1 MDMWETY
8 QQKQSELQLLM
19 NEEKRLVRKMESLK
33 QEILD
38 YSTKRNELERQ
49 LTKEQLDVEKLEG
62 FSFTNMVRNW
72 RGNLDEIRDQ
82 EKAEAAAVE
91 LKWNEAVKM
100 VEDLEQEER
109 NVRIELADESFR
121 QLQPQWQQLMDEKKQ
136 WLKENSPENYAVIES
151 LYTSKTEI
159 KTMLKEIDEAQSA
172 GTTAKSLL
180 SSAIDQLASAKSFST
195 WDTFLGGGMIVTAM
209 KHNAIDESEDTIHRA
224 QMALQRFQREMKDVQ
239 ALEASAFTV
248 ERGSFIQVADYF
260 FDDIFSEWTI
270 HSRIKKS
277 QGNLENTSRDVSTV
291 LHSLDEK
298 KRLLKSELTEVER
311 KSKEMIEA

>member
-1 MDMWETY
+1 MWEKY

-49 LTKEQLDVEKLEG
+49 LTKEQLDVEKLDG

-72 RGNLDEIRDQ
+72 RGNLDEIRDK

-100 VEDLEQEER
+100 VEDLEREER
-109 NVRIELADESFR
+109 DVRMELADQSFR
-121 QLQPQWQQLMDEKKQ
+121 ELQPRWQQLMEEKKQ
-136 WLKENSPENYAVIES
+136 WLKENSPENHAVLES
-151 LYTSKTEI
+151 LNTRKIEI

-180 SSAIDQLASAKSFST
+180 SSAIDQLTSAKSFST

-224 QMALQRFQREMKDVQ
+224 QLALQRFQREMTDVQ
-239 ALEASAFTV
+239 ALEASAFAV

-277 QGNLENTSRDVSTV
+277 QGNLENTSRDVSKV

-298 KRLLKSELTEVER
+298 KRILQSELTEVES

>member
-1 MDMWETY
+1 MRETY

-38 YSTKRNELERQ
+38 YSAKRNELERQ

-121 QLQPQWQQLMDEKKQ
+121 QLQPLWQQLMNEKTQ
-136 WLKENSPENYAVIES
+136 WLKENSPESHAVLES
-151 LYTSKTEI
+151 LYTRQTEI

-180 SSAIDQLASAKSFST
+180 SSAIDQLSSAKSFST

-239 ALEASAFTV
+239 ALEASAFAV

-291 LHSLDEK
+291 LRSLDEK
-298 KRLLKSELTEVER
+298 KQLLQSELTEVESKR
-311 KSKEMIEA
+311 KEMIEA

>member
-1 MDMWETY
+1 MWELY

-19 NEEKRLVRKMESLK
+19 TEEKRLVRRMESLK

-38 YSTKRNELERQ
+38 YSSKRNDLERQ
-49 LTKEQLDVEKLEG
+49 LTKEQLDVAKLDG
-62 FSFTNMVRNW
+62 FSFANMVRNW

-109 NVRIELADESFR
+109 NVRVELADESFR
-121 QLQPQWQQLMDEKKQ
+121 HLQPRWQQLMDEKEL
-136 WLKENSPENYAVIES
+136 WLKENSPENYAVLES
-151 LYTSKTEI
+151 LYSRKTEI
-159 KTMLKEIDEAQSA
+159 QTMLKEIDEAQSA
-172 GTTAKSLL
+172 GTIAKSLL
-180 SSAIDQLASAKSFST
+180 SNAISQLDSAKSYST

-209 KHNAIDESEDTIHRA
+209 KHNAIDDSEDTIHRA
-224 QMALQRFQREMKDVQ
+224 QLALQRFQREMTDVR
-239 ALEASAFTV
+239 ALEVSAFAV
-248 ERGSFIQVADYF
+248 ERGDFIKVADYF

-277 QGNLENTSRDVSTV
+277 QGNLQNTSINVSKV
-291 LHSLDEK
+291 LHSLNDK
-298 KRLLKSELTEVER
+298 KRLLLGELTDVESKR
-311 KSKEMIEA
+311 KQMIEA

>member
-1 MDMWETY
+1 
-8 QQKQSELQLLM
+8 
-19 NEEKRLVRKMESLK
+19 
-33 QEILD
+33 
-38 YSTKRNELERQ
+38 
-49 LTKEQLDVEKLEG
+49 
-62 FSFTNMVRNW
+62 
-72 RGNLDEIRDQ
+72 
-82 EKAEAAAVE
+82 
-91 LKWNEAVKM
+91 
-100 VEDLEQEER
+100 
-109 NVRIELADESFR
+109 
-121 QLQPQWQQLMDEKKQ
+121 
-136 WLKENSPENYAVIES
+136 
-151 LYTSKTEI
+151 
-159 KTMLKEIDEAQSA
+159 
-172 GTTAKSLL
+172 
-180 SSAIDQLASAKSFST
+180 
-195 WDTFLGGGMIVTAM
+195 MIVTAM

-298 KRLLKSELTEVER
+298 KRLLQSELTEVES

>member
-1 MDMWETY
+1 MWETY

-49 LTKEQLDVEKLEG
+49 LTKEQLDVEKLDG

-72 RGNLDEIRDQ
+72 RGNLDEIRDK

-100 VEDLEQEER
+100 VDDLEREER
-109 NVRIELADESFR
+109 DVRMELADQSFR
-121 QLQPQWQQLMDEKKQ
+121 ELQPRWQQLMEEKKQ
-136 WLKENSPENYAVIES
+136 WLKENSPENHAVLES
-151 LYTSKTEI
+151 LNTRNTEI

-180 SSAIDQLASAKSFST
+180 SSAIDQLTSAKSFST

-224 QMALQRFQREMKDVQ
+224 QLALQRFQREMTDVQ
-239 ALEASAFTV
+239 ALEASAFAV

-298 KRLLKSELTEVER
+298 KRLLQSELTEVES

>member
-1 MDMWETY
+1 MWETY

-151 LYTSKTEI
+151 LYTRKTEI

-180 SSAIDQLASAKSFST
+180 TSAIDQLASAKSIST

-224 QMALQRFQREMKDVQ
+224 QMALQRFQRE
-239 ALEASAFTV
+239 
-248 ERGSFIQVADYF
+248 
-260 FDDIFSEWTI
+260 
-270 HSRIKKS
+270 
-277 QGNLENTSRDVSTV
+277 
-291 LHSLDEK
+291 
-298 KRLLKSELTEVER
+298 
-311 KSKEMIEA
+311 

>member
-1 MDMWETY
+1 MWETY

-49 LTKEQLDVEKLEG
+49 LTKEQLDVEKLDG

-121 QLQPQWQQLMDEKKQ
+121 QLQSSWQQLMDEKKQ

-151 LYTSKTEI
+151 LYTRKTEI

-298 KRLLKSELTEVER
+298 KRLLQSELTEVES

>member
-1 MDMWETY
+1 MWEIY

-109 NVRIELADESFR
+109 NVRIELAYESFR
-121 QLQPQWQQLMDEKKQ
+121 LLQPRWQQLMDEKKQ
-136 WLKENSPENYAVIES
+136 WLKENSPENFAVIES
-151 LYTSKTEI
+151 LYTRKTEI

-298 KRLLKSELTEVER
+298 KRLLQSELTEVES

>member
-1 MDMWETY
+1 MWETY
-8 QQKQSELQLLM
+8 QHKQSELQLLM

-38 YSTKRNELERQ
+38 YSTKRNDLERQ

-62 FSFTNMVRNW
+62 FSFANMVRNW
-72 RGNLDEIRDQ
+72 RGNLDEIRDK

-100 VEDLEQEER
+100 VEDLEKEER
-109 NVRIELADESFR
+109 NVRVELANESFR
-121 QLQPQWQQLMDEKKQ
+121 QLQPRWKQLMVEKKQ

-151 LYTSKTEI
+151 LYTRKTEI

-209 KHNAIDESEDTIHRA
+209 KHNAIDDSEDTIHRA

-277 QGNLENTSRDVSTV
+277 QGNLENTSRDVSSV
-291 LHSLDEK
+291 LHSLDKK
-298 KRLLKSELTEVER
+298 KRLLQLELTDVES

>member
-1 MDMWETY
+1 MWETY
-8 QQKQSELQLLM
+8 LQKQSELQLLM

-72 RGNLDEIRDQ
+72 RGNLEEIRDQ

-109 NVRIELADESFR
+109 NVRVELADESFR
-121 QLQPQWQQLMDEKKQ
+121 QLQPRWQQLMDEKKQ

-151 LYTSKTEI
+151 LYTRKTEI

-298 KRLLKSELTEVER
+298 KRLLQSELTEVES

>member
-1 MDMWETY
+1 MWETY

-49 LTKEQLDVEKLEG
+49 LSKEQLDVEKLEG

-82 EKAEAAAVE
+82 EKAEVAAVE

-121 QLQPQWQQLMDEKKQ
+121 QLQPQWQQLMDEKNQ
-136 WLKENSPENYAVIES
+136 WLKENSPENFAVIES
-151 LYTSKTEI
+151 LYTRKTEI

-277 QGNLENTSRDVSTV
+277 QGNLENTSRDVSNV

-298 KRLLKSELTEVER
+298 KRLLQSELTEVES

>member
-1 MDMWETY
+1 MWLIY

-38 YSTKRNELERQ
+38 YSTKRNELEKQ
-49 LTKEQLDVEKLEG
+49 LTKEQLDVEKLDG

-100 VEDLEQEER
+100 VEDLEQEEQ
-109 NVRIELADESFR
+109 NVRIELANESFR
-121 QLQPQWQQLMDEKKQ
+121 QLQPKWQQLMDEKKQ
-136 WLKENSPENYAVIES
+136 WLKENAPENYSVLET
-151 LYTSKTEI
+151 LYTRQTEI
-159 KTMLKEIDEAQSA
+159 KTMLKEVNDAQSA

-180 SSAIDQLASAKSFST
+180 SSAIDQLTSAKSFST

-224 QMALQRFQREMKDVQ
+224 QMSLQRFQREMKDVQ

-248 ERGSFIQVADYF
+248 ERGSFIKVADYF

-270 HSRIKKS
+270 HSRIRKS

-298 KRLLKSELTEVER
+298 KRLLQSELIDVES
-311 KSKEMIEA
+311 KSKETIEA

>member
-1 MDMWETY
+1 MWETY
-8 QQKQSELQLLM
+8 QQKQLELQLLM

-62 FSFTNMVRNW
+62 FSFSNMVRNW

-109 NVRIELADESFR
+109 NVRVELADESFR
-121 QLQPQWQQLMDEKKQ
+121 QLQPRWQQLMDEKKQ

-151 LYTSKTEI
+151 LYTRKTEI

-291 LHSLDEK
+291 LHSLDDK
-298 KRLLKSELTEVER
+298 KRLLQSELTEVES

>member
-1 MDMWETY
+1 MWETY
-8 QQKQSELQLLM
+8 QQKQSDLQLLM

-38 YSTKRNELERQ
+38 YSTKRNELERK

-72 RGNLDEIRDQ
+72 RGNLDEIRYQ

-109 NVRIELADESFR
+109 NVRVELADESFR
-121 QLQPQWQQLMDEKKQ
+121 QLQPRWQQLMDEKKQ

-151 LYTSKTEI
+151 LYTRKTEI

-298 KRLLKSELTEVER
+298 KRLLQSELTEVES

>member
-1 MDMWETY
+1 MWETY

-49 LTKEQLDVEKLEG
+49 LTKEQLDIEKLDG

-72 RGNLDEIRDQ
+72 RGNLDEIRDK

-100 VEDLEQEER
+100 VDDLEREER
-109 NVRIELADESFR
+109 DVRMELADQSFR
-121 QLQPQWQQLMDEKKQ
+121 ELQPRWQQLMEEKKQ
-136 WLKENSPENYAVIES
+136 WLKENSPENHAVLES
-151 LYTSKTEI
+151 LNTRKTEI

-180 SSAIDQLASAKSFST
+180 SSAIDQLTSAKSFST

-224 QMALQRFQREMKDVQ
+224 QLALQRFQREMTDVQ
-239 ALEASAFTV
+239 ALEASAFAV

-277 QGNLENTSRDVSTV
+277 QGNLENTSRDVSKV

-298 KRLLKSELTEVER
+298 KRILQSELTEVES

>member
-1 MDMWETY
+1 MWETY
-8 QQKQSELQLLM
+8 QQKQLELQLLM

-62 FSFTNMVRNW
+62 FSFSNMVRNW

-109 NVRIELADESFR
+109 NVRVELADESFR
-121 QLQPQWQQLMDEKKQ
+121 QLQPRWQQLMDEKKQ

-151 LYTSKTEI
+151 LYTRKTEI

-298 KRLLKSELTEVER
+298 KRVLQSELSEVES